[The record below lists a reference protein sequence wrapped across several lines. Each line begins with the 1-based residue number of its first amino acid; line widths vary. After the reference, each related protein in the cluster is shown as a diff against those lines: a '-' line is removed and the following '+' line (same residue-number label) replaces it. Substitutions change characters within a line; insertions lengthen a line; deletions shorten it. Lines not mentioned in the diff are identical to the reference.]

1 MVKRVGPPARL
12 SSEKPARGVPH
23 EAQLDQ
29 DVQQGGRISKTPPH
43 GPLSTVRAAALSVHE
58 RKRQSNATLQQA
70 APRDLGGEVVNPPD
84 LWSRDSMPDI
94 RFQPS
99 CIRYPV
105 PVPPTTS
112 REPSVFA
119 FSIHKAGSTLLYDV
133 LRELS
138 RVVGLTYYS
147 IPDHLFQENV
157 GSSRRPD
164 DIGQPF
170 RQSGFCYGGF
180 REFPAFP
187 VPLLDSA
194 RIAFLVRDPRDMIT
208 SLYFS
213 IRHSHSLPPPS
224 TNPGVREELLSA
236 RSRLERLDIDA
247 FGLETAYDY
256 VRKFE
261 GYIAQGFHWRT
272 NVATYR
278 YEDVIFKKRIWIDHL
293 CSWFGWDIPSDF
305 KDSVAARFDIVVDVE
320 RPDQHIRQVK
330 PGNHRRHLRK
340 ETIDEI
346 SQVLAEPL
354 RMYGY
359 E

>member
-1 MVKRVGPPARL
+1 
-12 SSEKPARGVPH
+12 
-23 EAQLDQ
+23 
-29 DVQQGGRISKTPPH
+29 
-43 GPLSTVRAAALSVHE
+43 
-58 RKRQSNATLQQA
+58 
-70 APRDLGGEVVNPPD
+70 
-84 LWSRDSMPDI
+84 
-94 RFQPS
+94 
-99 CIRYPV
+99 
-105 PVPPTTS
+105 
-112 REPSVFA
+112 
-119 FSIHKAGSTLLYDV
+119 

-138 RVVGLTYYS
+138 RFAGLTYYS
-147 IPDHLFQENV
+147 IPDRLFQENV
-157 GSSRRPD
+157 GGSHRPY

-170 RQSGFCYGGF
+170 QQIGFCYGGF

-187 VPLLDSA
+187 VPFLDSA

-213 IRHSHSLPPPS
+213 QRYSHSLPPPS
-224 TNPGVREELLSA
+224 ANAGVREELLSA
-236 RSRLERLDIDA
+236 RSRLEHQEIDDFA
-247 FGLETAYDY
+247 PELAYDY

-278 YEDVIFKKRIWIDHL
+278 YEDVIFKKRLWIDHL
-293 CSWFGWDIPSDF
+293 CSWFGWDVSADF
-305 KDSVAARFDIVVDVE
+305 KDGVAARFDVVVDVE

-340 ETIDEI
+340 ETIDLI
-346 SQVLAEPL
+346 SDVLAEPL